1 MARFFYFYKMTK
13 SVLLFSI
20 LVFHLL
26 SCQEN
31 DVLVVELKSLEF
43 KTFEINTD
51 GLISVNSPDSL
62 AKEKIIFS
70 TYFDFTSNMMD
81 VGYDPVE
88 TETRLLNSIDSFKIW
103 SSESIFGQAPNTALN
118 SHFIQYVNE
127 YKSYE
132 LEYGLIFNLKFNEF
146 DEPIKKTNL
155 LICETVPTAGVY
167 SFYFNYHLSNGITK
181 MDSIKNIKL
190 Y

>member
-1 MARFFYFYKMTK
+1 MSKALF
-13 SVLLFSI
+13 LFSAI
-20 LVFHLL
+20 VYLL
-26 SCQEN
+26 SSCQEN
-31 DVLVVELKSLEF
+31 DVLEVELKGIEF

-51 GLISVNSPDSL
+51 GLLSVNSPDSL
-62 AKEKIIFS
+62 AKEKLIFS
-70 TYFDFTSNMMD
+70 TYFDFTSNMME

-103 SSESIFGQAPNTALN
+103 SSESIFGLPPNTPLN

-127 YKSYE
+127 NKSYE
-132 LEYGLIFNLKFNEF
+132 LEYGLIFNLNFNEF

-155 LICETVPTAGVY
+155 LICESVPTAGIY
-167 SFYFNYHLSNGITK
+167 SFYFKYHLSNGITK